1 VSARARADVSQSGRK
16 SFHGVY
22 DRNLTMNSELP
33 KWLSLYIYLPWTGN
47 EFLANFLPQMIY
59 ALKDENQIK
68 RFFFIRYAEGGY
80 HLRLRLQTT
89 ADSEYR
95 IIEKQIKNTL
105 ENFRKHGKISSSQI
119 RLARAVYS
127 REEHYFGETRE
138 SVYAELI
145 NEQTSY
151 LSMQMLA
158 GVGEQNAFL
167 LKNAASIY
175 WIFALSS
182 FDEKDFNQS
191 LAESRAFAERNKAEN
206 RKEYSFDSLLRNVSI
221 TVERTSEAIVKLPH
235 LVRTASLLKRLK
247 LCKRGRFAATHG
259 IHLYC
264 NKLGFSMSQEFEIY
278 TLLSEI
284 PRLSSKIEK

>member
-1 VSARARADVSQSGRK
+1 MPARARADVSRSGRK

-22 DRNLTMNSELP
+22 GRNLTMNSELP
-33 KWLSLYIYLPWTGN
+33 KWLSFYIYLPWTGN
-47 EFLANFLPQMIY
+47 EFLANFLPQPIS
-59 ALKDENQIK
+59 ALKAENQIK
-68 RFFFIRYAEGGY
+68 RFFFIRYTEGGY

-89 ADSEYR
+89 ADSEYQR
-95 IIEKQIKNTL
+95 IEKQIKNTL
-105 ENFRKHGKISSSQI
+105 ENFRKHGKISSSEI
-119 RLARAVYS
+119 RLARADYS
-127 REEHYFGETRE
+127 RQEHYFGETRE

-151 LSMQMLA
+151 LSMQMIA
-158 GVGEQNAFL
+158 GAGEQNAFL

-191 LAESRAFAERNKAEN
+191 LAESRAFAESNTAEN
-206 RKEYSFDSLLRNVSI
+206 RKDYSSASLVRNVSI
-221 TVERTSEAIVKLPH
+221 AIERTSQAIVKLPY
-235 LVRTASLLKRLK
+235 LVRAASLLKRLK
-247 LCKRGRFAATHG
+247 LYKSGRFAATHG

-264 NKLGFSMSQEFEIY
+264 NKLGFSMSQESEIY

-284 PRLSSKIEK
+284 PRVSLKIEK

>member
-1 VSARARADVSQSGRK
+1 
-16 SFHGVY
+16 
-22 DRNLTMNSELP
+22 MNSELP
-33 KWLSLYIYLPWTGN
+33 KWLSFYIYLPWTGN
-47 EFLANFLPQMIY
+47 EFLANFLPQMIS
-59 ALKDENQIK
+59 ALKAENQIK
-68 RFFFIRYAEGGY
+68 RFFFIRYIEGGY
-80 HLRLRLQTT
+80 HLRLRLQMT
-89 ADSEYR
+89 ADSDYQ

-119 RLARAVYS
+119 RLARAEYS
-127 REEHYFGETRE
+127 REEQYFGETRE
-138 SVYAELI
+138 SVYAELV

-158 GVGEQNAFL
+158 GAGERNYALL
-167 LKNAASIY
+167 LKNAASLY

-191 LAESRAFAERNKAEN
+191 LAESHAFAERNKAEN
-206 RKEYSFDSLLRNVSI
+206 RKDYSFDSLLRNVSI

-235 LVRTASLLKRLK
+235 LVRAASLLKRLK

-264 NKLGFSMSQEFEIY
+264 NKLGFSMSQESEIY

-284 PRLSSKIEK
+284 PKLSSKIEK